1 MIESHKNP
9 VRGRP
14 SFSISNLSS
23 QVPLFPA
30 ISIFC
35 CWNFHSFVG
44 TFTHLLQHSLSHCN
58 FYFPWNFHSFTAT
71 FAATFRVSINTTI
84 FLPLSHRSSMTS
96 RSPATK
102 PAGAAQLLLH
112 FVSTLSV
119 HNNPIWSENDVVWR
133 MTPNSFKA
141 LYGSRISFLNFL
153 FDEKTKLSG

>member
-35 CWNFHSFVG
+35 CCNFHSLVG
-44 TFTHLLQHSLSHCN
+44 TFTHLLPHSLFHCN
-58 FYFPWNFHSFTAT
+58 FHFPWNFHSFIVT
-71 FAATFRVSINTTI
+71 II

-102 PAGAAQLLLH
+102 PAGAAQLFLD

-119 HNNPIWSENDVVWR
+119 HNTPIWLENDFVSTLCPLRVS
-133 MTPNSFKA
+133 TTLQFCP
-141 LYGSRISFLNFL
+141 L
-153 FDEKTKLSG
+153 